1 MKQTHIGRASDQTIL
16 ESLSK
21 KTLELL
27 ETAASIILLFIYR
40 KDGIDNLFMIM
51 EQELCLFSLR
61 DI

>member
-1 MKQTHIGRASDQTIL
+1 MKQTHIGRASDQTRL

-40 KDGIDNLFMIM
+40 KDGIDMVLIT
-51 EQELCLFSLR
+51 SL
-61 DI
+61 

>member
-1 MKQTHIGRASDQTIL
+1 MKQTHIGRASDQTRL
-16 ESLSK
+16 ESLS

-27 ETAASIILLFIYR
+27 ETAALFILLFIYR

-51 EQELCLFSLR
+51 EQELCLFNLR